1 VTRDAISRKRGP
13 ISRERD
19 PISRGTRF
27 TNAAG
32 AQGAPMSH
40 SGPQAPPRRAL
51 TISSRAPRPCCPSC
65 HLERASASE
74 GASPRR
80 GSGWGWQTISRCC
93 KRALLMAKMPANAR
107 AQKSPANARC
117 RGCRQGGVVPASSH
131 SHAEKDG
138 EVDMLRA
145 DVKDS
150 AWSAADVASMMA
162 CSTPGHVSIRV
173 GCVALG

>member
-1 VTRDAISRKRGP
+1 
-13 ISRERD
+13 
-19 PISRGTRF
+19 
-27 TNAAG
+27 
-32 AQGAPMSH
+32 
-40 SGPQAPPRRAL
+40 
-51 TISSRAPRPCCPSC
+51 
-65 HLERASASE
+65 
-74 GASPRR
+74 
-80 GSGWGWQTISRCC
+80 
-93 KRALLMAKMPANAR
+93 MAKMPANAR
-107 AQKSPANARC
+107 AQKSPANARSHKSPANARSQKSPANARSHKSPANARC